1 MPLKGEF
8 VLKKSGETSDIISV
22 PKNAEIKPDMP
33 IEPAIPEVVKPVEN
47 HVHRKKPNFLS
58 TYVEHPDGVSFEM
71 QGENEEII
79 VFIRRDLIT
88 NFPWVVTAVF
98 LAFLPLLLIPFLPN
112 LLSIISI
119 PSSFQTFAILF
130 YYLALFGYILL
141 NFSLWHF
148 HVSLVTSERIIDI
161 DIHGIVLRD
170 VAEVRIEQI
179 QDVSYSQNGFLRSLF
194 DYGDVTI
201 QTAGTE
207 ANVEFDKA
215 PKPAKIV
222 QIISSL
228 IEKEQNK
235 GGQNVAI

>member
-8 VLKKSGETSDIISV
+8 ILKESGETSDIVSA
-22 PKNAEIKPDMP
+22 PKDAGIKPDTP
-33 IEPAIPEVVKPVEN
+33 IEPAVSEVVQPAN
-47 HVHRKKPNFLS
+47 HVHNKKPHFLS

-71 QGENEEII
+71 QEANEDII
-79 VFIRRDLIT
+79 VFIRRDFIT

-98 LAFLPLLLIPFLPN
+98 LALLPLVLIPFLPN

-119 PSSFQTFAILF
+119 PTSFQTFIALF

-141 NFSLWHF
+141 NFSLWYF

-179 QDVSYSQNGFLRSLF
+179 QDVSYAQNGFLRSVF
-194 DYGDVTI
+194 DYGDVVI

-215 PKPAKIV
+215 PKPARIV
-222 QIISSL
+222 QIISDL
-228 IEKEQNK
+228 LEKEKNE
-235 GGQNVAI
+235 GGKNVSA